1 MSILWTWYV
10 YAHIHIADASYIVQ
24 VHVILPFIYTGSSL
38 SKCTFNGQQ
47 CCSKTLV
54 TLVDQGFRS
63 LVQSDQ
69 FNFTGGLAGA
79 QSAIDQMWD
88 RTNGMYIKLINIYS
102 VVAHLFCL

>member
-1 MSILWTWYV
+1 MHT
-10 YAHIHIADASYIVQ
+10 HIADSSYIVHA
-24 VHVILPFIYTGSSL
+24 HVIMPFVYTGSSL

-47 CCSKTLV
+47 CCSEILV

-79 QSAIDQMWD
+79 QSAINQMRD
-88 RTNGMYIKLINIYS
+88 RTNGMYIK
-102 VVAHLFCL
+102 